1 VRAVVAGRYAIPPAH
16 PVVVGENVPVGKHS
30 GERTETPALPRGRL
44 LALALGITAT
54 LVAWG
59 FLVWEAVNFGS
70 QGRDGEALAW
80 VFLALATFGATACL
94 FLTLI
99 LGTKV
104 LATLRARPPVPEPMP
119 GGRRAAR

>member
-1 VRAVVAGRYAIPPAH
+1 MT
-16 PVVVGENVPVGKHS
+16 PVGKHS
-30 GERTETPALPRGRL
+30 GEPAPEAPRPRRRL

-59 FLVWEAVNFGS
+59 FLVWEAIDFGS
-70 QGRDGEALAW
+70 QARGGEAPAW
-80 VFLALATFGATACL
+80 LFVALATLGATACL

-99 LGTKV
+99 LGNKV
-104 LATLRARPPVPEPMP
+104 LATMRGDAPSRSTVP